1 MKIQINDESVNDI
14 LKSVLVDDYKSLL
27 KSISELESLEKSENI
42 ERYEIKDLSDQIRYK
57 NALEITLEYY
67 HGMNWRSL
75 L

>member
-57 NALEITLEYY
+57 NALAITLEYY

>member
-14 LKSVLVDDYKSLL
+14 LKSVLVNDYKSLL
-27 KSISELESLEKSENI
+27 KSISELESLEKSESI